1 MKRLALFL
9 FLFLAVLSG
18 IQAQWVSKTYTLP
31 PGWSSIWL
39 SGDATYSTVGNL
51 FPSAVTQVW
60 RWNPNPDKI
69 QFIQSPSDATA
80 ESQEWTVWKRDGSE
94 SKLSRIIGNSAYLV
108 FNSATSNQTL
118 SLTLLPRPP
127 SNNWLISGA
136 NFMGFPALQNS
147 KNFSQYFAS
156 FINSGMTGLP
166 ANTKVYKYVGGNLS
180 TSNPLSLNVSA
191 SSSELVAPNTAYWF
205 SMPAV
210 SDFSGPLSYEM
221 ASSDGLAFGRSVT
234 MLTLGI
240 KNRTTASLTCNFSL
254 DSSATAP
261 SGQPAITGPVAL
273 NIRMLNANGTSTT
286 VGAANQTVTIPA
298 NGMTNVDF
306 MVDRS
311 GMAATSGALYASVLR
326 IRDTSGFTDVQIPV
340 TAQPADRAGLWFCQV
355 EVNGV
360 TSTVDGSAATGQSF
374 PLNFLIHRSSDTT
387 TLLRQAFA
395 GKLAST
401 GNPLGIATRE
411 SLVLATGVSDVDPS
425 RFYSPIMPYNSSVI
439 NGTGSLAS
447 SVTWTIVHDVND
459 PVNPFMHTY
468 HPDHDNLNATFT
480 APASESYTVTRT
492 CTFTID
498 NAKSTAS
505 SLVGNYTET
514 VTGLLKNSSQNPGTL
529 SVSGTFTMRRVSE
542 ISTLTTQ

>member
-9 FLFLAVLSG
+9 FLSLAVLSG

-51 FPSAVTQVW
+51 FPSTVTQVW

-80 ESQEWTVWKRDGSE
+80 ESEEWTVWKRDGSE

-108 FNSATSNQTL
+108 FNSASSNQTL
-118 SLTLLPRPP
+118 SLTLFPRPP
-127 SNNWLISGA
+127 SNSWLISGA

-166 ANTKVYKYVGGNLS
+166 ADTKVYKYIGGNLS
-180 TSNPLSLNVSA
+180 DSNPALLSISA
-191 SSSELVAPNTAYWF
+191 SSAELVAPNTAYWF

-221 ASSDGLAFGRSVT
+221 ASSDGLAFGRSLT

-240 KNRTTASLTCNFSL
+240 KNRTTASLTCNFAL
-254 DSSATAP
+254 ESSAAAP

-273 NIRMLNANGTSTT
+273 NIRRLNADGTSTT
-286 VGAANQTVTIPA
+286 VSAANQTVTIPA

-306 MVDRS
+306 LVDRS
-311 GMAATSGALYASVLR
+311 GMSATSSALYASILR
-326 IRDTSGFTDVQIPV
+326 VRDTSGFTDVQIPV

-360 TSTVDGSAATGQSF
+360 TSTVDGSTATAQSF

-447 SVTWTIVHDVND
+447 SVTWTIVHDAND
-459 PVNPFMHTY
+459 PANPFVHTY

-480 APASESYTVTRT
+480 ASAAESYTVTRT
-492 CTFTID
+492 CSFTID
-498 NAKSTAS
+498 NSQSTAS
-505 SLVGNYTET
+505 SLVGSYTET
-514 VTGLLKNSSQNPGTL
+514 ITGLLKNSSQSPATL
-529 SVSGTFTMRRVSE
+529 SVSGNFIMRRLSE

>member
-9 FLFLAVLSG
+9 FLSLAVLSG

-39 SGDATYSTVGNL
+39 SGDATYATVGNL
-51 FPSAVTQVW
+51 FPSAITQVW

-80 ESQEWTVWKRDGSE
+80 ESEEWTVWKRDGSE

-108 FNSATSNQTL
+108 FNSASSNQTL

-166 ANTKVYKYVGGNLS
+166 ANTKVYKYIGGNLS
-180 TSNPLSLNVSA
+180 DSNPLSLNVSA
-191 SSSELVAPNTAYWF
+191 SSAELVAPNTAYWF

-221 ASSDGLAFGRSVT
+221 ASSDGLAYGRSLT

-273 NIRMLNANGTSTT
+273 NIRRLNADGTSIT
-286 VGAANQTVTIPA
+286 VSAANQTVTIPA

-306 MVDRS
+306 LVDRS
-311 GMAATSGALYASVLR
+311 GMSATSSALYASILR
-326 IRDTSGFTDVQIPV
+326 VRDTSGFTDVQIPV

-360 TSTVDGSAATGQSF
+360 TSTVDSSTATAQSF

-387 TLLRQAFA
+387 TLLRQAFV

-411 SLVLATGVSDVDPS
+411 ALVLATGVSDVDPS

-447 SVTWTIVHDVND
+447 SVTWTIVHDAND
-459 PVNPFMHTY
+459 PVNPFVHTY

-480 APASESYTVTRT
+480 ASAAESYTVTRT
-492 CTFTID
+492 CSFTID
-498 NAKSTAS
+498 NSQSTAS
-505 SLVGNYTET
+505 SLVGSYTET
-514 VTGLLKNSSQNPGTL
+514 ITGLLKNSSQSPATL
-529 SVSGTFTMRRVSE
+529 SVSGNFLMRRLSE

>member
-9 FLFLAVLSG
+9 FLSLAVLSG

-39 SGDATYSTVGNL
+39 TGDATYSTVGNL

-69 QFIQSPSDATA
+69 KFIQSPSDATA
-80 ESQEWTVWKRDGSE
+80 DSEEWTVWKRDGSE
-94 SKLSRIIGNSAYLV
+94 SKLSRMIGNSAYLV
-108 FNSATSNQTL
+108 FNSASSNQTL
-118 SLTLLPRPP
+118 SLTLFPRPP
-127 SNNWLISGA
+127 SNSWLISGA
-136 NFMGFPALQNS
+136 NFMGFSALQNS

-156 FINSGMTGLP
+156 FVNSGRNGLP
-166 ANTKVYKYVGGNLS
+166 ADTKVYKYTGGNLS
-180 TSNPLSLNVSA
+180 SSNPTLLNVAA
-191 SSSELVAPNTAYWF
+191 SSAELVAPNTAYWF

-210 SDFSGPLSYEM
+210 SDFSGPLSYEL
-221 ASSDGLAFGRSVT
+221 ASSDGLSFGRALT

-240 KNRTTASLTCNFSL
+240 KNRTTANITCSFAL
-254 DSSATAP
+254 DSSAAAP
-261 SGQPAITGPVAL
+261 SGQPAVTGPVTL
-273 NIRMLNANGTSTT
+273 NIRRLNADGTSTT

-311 GMAATSGALYASVLR
+311 AMSSSSSALYASILR
-326 IRDTSGFTDVQIPV
+326 IRDSSDFTDVQIPV

-355 EVNGV
+355 AVNGV
-360 TSTVDGSAATGQSF
+360 TSTVDNSTATGQPF
-374 PLNFLIHRSSDTT
+374 PLLFLIHRSNDTT
-387 TLLRQAFA
+387 CLLRQAFI

-401 GNPLGIATRE
+401 GNPLGIATKE
-411 SLVLATGVSDVDPS
+411 SLVLAAGVSDVDPL
-425 RFYSPIMPYNSSVI
+425 RGYSQIMPYNSSVI

-447 SVTWTIVHDVND
+447 SVTWTIVHDAND
-459 PVNPFMHTY
+459 PVNPFVHTY

-480 APASESYTVTRT
+480 ASAAESYTVTRN

-498 NAKSTAS
+498 NSKSTAS
-505 SLVGNYTET
+505 SLVGSYTET
-514 VTGLLKNSSQNPGTL
+514 ITGLLKNSSQNPGTL

>member
-1 MKRLALFL
+1 MKRFALTL
-9 FLFLAVLSG
+9 ILSLSVLSG

-39 SGDATYSTVGNL
+39 SGDATYDTVGNL
-51 FPSAVTQVW
+51 FPSAITQVW
-60 RWNPNPDKI
+60 RWNPNPEKI
-69 QFIQSPSDATA
+69 QFIQSPSDAMA
-80 ESQEWTVWKRDGSE
+80 DSEEWTAWKRDGSE

-108 FNSATSNQTL
+108 FNSASSNQTL
-118 SLTLLPRPP
+118 SLTLFPRPP
-127 SNNWLISGA
+127 SNSWLISGA

-156 FINSGMTGLP
+156 FINSGRTGLP
-166 ANTKVYKYVGGNLS
+166 VGTKVYKYIGGNLS
-180 TSNPLSLNVSA
+180 DSNPALLNVSA
-191 SSSELVAPNTAYWF
+191 SSPELVAPNTAYLF

-240 KNRTTASLTCNFSL
+240 KNRTTASLTCNFAL
-254 DSSATAP
+254 ESSAAAP
-261 SGQPAITGPVAL
+261 SGQPLITGPVAL
-273 NIRMLNANGTSTT
+273 NIRRPNADGTSTT
-286 VGAANQTVTIPA
+286 VSAANQTITIPA
-298 NGMTNVDF
+298 NGTTNVDF
-306 MVDRS
+306 IVDRS
-311 GMAATSGALYASVLR
+311 GMSATSSALYASILR

-360 TSTVDGSAATGQSF
+360 RSTVDTSTATAQTF
-374 PLNFLIHRSSDTT
+374 PLNFLIHRSSGTT
-387 TLLRQAFA
+387 SLLRQAFV
-395 GKLAST
+395 GRLASN
-401 GNPLGIATRE
+401 GNPLGIATGE

-439 NGTGSLAS
+439 DGSCSLAS
-447 SVTWTIVHDVND
+447 SVTWTIVHDAND

-468 HPDHDNLNATFT
+468 HPDHDNLNPTFT
-480 APASESYTVTRT
+480 APAAESYTVTRT
-492 CTFTID
+492 CSFTID
-498 NAKSTAS
+498 NSQSTAS
-505 SLVGNYTET
+505 SLSGTYTET
-514 VTGLLKNSSQNPGTL
+514 ITGLLKNGGQSPSTL
-529 SVSGTFTMRRVSE
+529 SVSGTFLMRRLSE

>member
-9 FLFLAVLSG
+9 FLSLAVLSG

-39 SGDATYSTVGNL
+39 SGDATYATVGNL
-51 FPSAVTQVW
+51 FPSAITQVW

-80 ESQEWTVWKRDGSE
+80 ESEEWTVWKRDGSE

-108 FNSATSNQTL
+108 FNSASSNQTL
-118 SLTLLPRPP
+118 SLTLFPRPP
-127 SNNWLISGA
+127 SNSWLISGA

-166 ANTKVYKYVGGNLS
+166 ADTKVYKYIGGNLS
-180 TSNPLSLNVSA
+180 SSNPALLSVAA
-191 SSSELVAPNTAYWF
+191 SSAELVAPNTAYWF

-221 ASSDGLAFGRSVT
+221 ASSDGLAYGRALT

-240 KNRTTASLTCNFSL
+240 KNRTTASLTCNFAL

-273 NIRMLNANGTSTT
+273 NIRRLNADGTSIT
-286 VGAANQTVTIPA
+286 VSAANQTVTIPA

-306 MVDRS
+306 LVDRS
-311 GMAATSGALYASVLR
+311 GMSATSSALYASILR
-326 IRDTSGFTDVQIPV
+326 VRDTSGFTDVQIPV

-360 TSTVDGSAATGQSF
+360 RSTVDSSTATAQSF

-425 RFYSPIMPYNSSVI
+425 RFYSPIMPYNSNVI

-447 SVTWTIVHDVND
+447 SVTWTIVHEAND

-498 NAKSTAS
+498 NSQSTAS
-505 SLVGNYTET
+505 SLVGSYTET
-514 VTGLLKNSSQNPGTL
+514 ITGLLKNSSQSPATL
-529 SVSGTFTMRRVSE
+529 SVSGNFIMRRLSE

>member
-1 MKRLALFL
+1 MKRSVLFL
-9 FLFLAVLSG
+9 FLFLAVQSG

-39 SGDATYSTVGNL
+39 PGDATYDTVGNL

-60 RWNPNPDKI
+60 RWNPNPNKI

-80 ESQEWTVWKRDGSE
+80 ESEEWTVWKRDGSE

-108 FNSATSNQTL
+108 FNSASSNQTL
-118 SLTLLPRPP
+118 SLSLFPRPP
-127 SNNWLISGA
+127 SNSWLISGA

-156 FINSGMTGLP
+156 FINSGKTGLP
-166 ANTKVYKYVGGNLS
+166 ADTKVYKYIGGNLS
-180 TSNPLSLNVSA
+180 SSNPALLDLSAN
-191 SSSELVAPNTAYWF
+191 SSEFVSPTASYWF

-240 KNRTTASLTCNFSL
+240 KNRTTTTLTCNFTL
-254 DSSATAP
+254 ESSATAP

-273 NIRMLNANGTSTT
+273 NIRRLNADGTSTT
-286 VGAANQTVTIPA
+286 VSAGNQTITIPA

-306 MVDRS
+306 IVDRS
-311 GMAATSGALYASVLR
+311 GMSATSGTLYASILR

-355 EVNGV
+355 AVNGV
-360 TSTVDGSAATGQSF
+360 KSTVDNSTATAQTFS
-374 PLNFLIHRSSDTT
+374 LNFLIHQSGTSTC
-387 TLLRQAFA
+387 LLRQAFA

-401 GNPLGIATRE
+401 GNPLGIATKE
-411 SLVLATGVSDVDPS
+411 SLVLATGVSDVDPA
-425 RFYSPIMPYNSSVI
+425 RFYSPIMPYNASVI
-439 NGTGSLAS
+439 NGIGSLAS
-447 SVTWTIVHDVND
+447 SLTCTIVHDAND
-459 PVNPFMHTY
+459 PVNPFVHTY
-468 HPDHDNLNATFT
+468 HPDHDNLNATIT
-480 APASESYTVTRT
+480 APAAESYTVNRT
-492 CTFTID
+492 CSFTIN

-505 SLVGNYTET
+505 SLSGNYTET
-514 VTGLLKNSSQNPGTL
+514 ITGLLQNSSQNPGTL
-529 SVSGTFTMRRVSE
+529 SVSGTFLMRRLSE

>member
-9 FLFLAVLSG
+9 FLSLAVLSG

-39 SGDATYSTVGNL
+39 SGDATYATVGNL
-51 FPSAVTQVW
+51 FPSAITQVW

-80 ESQEWTVWKRDGSE
+80 ESEEWTVWKRDGSE

-108 FNSATSNQTL
+108 FNSASSNQTL
-118 SLTLLPRPP
+118 SLTLFPRPP
-127 SNNWLISGA
+127 SNSWLISGA

-156 FINSGMTGLP
+156 FINSGRTGLP
-166 ANTKVYKYVGGNLS
+166 ADTKVYKYIGGNLS
-180 TSNPLSLNVSA
+180 SSNPALLSISA
-191 SSSELVAPNTAYWF
+191 SSAELVAPNTAYWF

-221 ASSDGLAFGRSVT
+221 ASSDGLAYGRALT

-240 KNRTTASLTCNFSL
+240 KNRTTASLTCSFSL
-254 DSSATAP
+254 DSSAAAP

-273 NIRMLNANGTSTT
+273 NIRRLNADGTSTT
-286 VGAANQTVTIPA
+286 VSAANQTVTIPA

-306 MVDRS
+306 LVDRS
-311 GMAATSGALYASVLR
+311 GMSATSSALYASILR
-326 IRDTSGFTDVQIPV
+326 VRDTSGFTDVQIPV

-360 TSTVDGSAATGQSF
+360 TSTVDSSTATAQSF

-395 GKLAST
+395 GKLVST

-447 SVTWTIVHDVND
+447 SVTWTIVHDAND
-459 PVNPFMHTY
+459 PANPFVHTY

-480 APASESYTVTRT
+480 ASAAESYTVTRT
-492 CTFTID
+492 CSFTID
-498 NAKSTAS
+498 NSQSTAS
-505 SLVGNYTET
+505 SLVGSYTET
-514 VTGLLKNSSQNPGTL
+514 ITGLLKNSSQSPATL
-529 SVSGTFTMRRVSE
+529 SVSGNFIMRRLSE

>member
-9 FLFLAVLSG
+9 FLSLAVLSG

-39 SGDATYSTVGNL
+39 SGDATYATVGNL
-51 FPSAVTQVW
+51 FPSAITQVW

-80 ESQEWTVWKRDGSE
+80 ESEEWTVWKRDGSE

-108 FNSATSNQTL
+108 FNSASSNQTL
-118 SLTLLPRPP
+118 SLTLFPRPP
-127 SNNWLISGA
+127 SNSWLISGA

-166 ANTKVYKYVGGNLS
+166 ADTKVYKYIGGNLS
-180 TSNPLSLNVSA
+180 DSNPALLSISA
-191 SSSELVAPNTAYWF
+191 SSAELVAPNTAYWF

-221 ASSDGLAFGRSVT
+221 ASSDGLAYGRALT

-240 KNRTTASLTCNFSL
+240 KNRTTASLTCNFAL
-254 DSSATAP
+254 ESSAAAP

-273 NIRMLNANGTSTT
+273 NIRRLNADGTSTT
-286 VGAANQTVTIPA
+286 VSAANQTVTIPA

-306 MVDRS
+306 LVDRS
-311 GMAATSGALYASVLR
+311 GMSATSSALYASILR
-326 IRDTSGFTDVQIPV
+326 VRDTSGFTDVQIPV

-360 TSTVDGSAATGQSF
+360 TSTVDGSTATAQSF

-447 SVTWTIVHDVND
+447 SVTWTIVHDAND
-459 PVNPFMHTY
+459 PANPFVHTY

-480 APASESYTVTRT
+480 ASAAESYTVTRT

-498 NAKSTAS
+498 NSQSTAS
-505 SLVGNYTET
+505 SLVGSYTET
-514 VTGLLKNSSQNPGTL
+514 ITGLLKNSSQSPATL
-529 SVSGTFTMRRVSE
+529 SVSGNFIMRRLSE

>member
-1 MKRLALFL
+1 
-9 FLFLAVLSG
+9 
-18 IQAQWVSKTYTLP
+18 
-31 PGWSSIWL
+31 
-39 SGDATYSTVGNL
+39 
-51 FPSAVTQVW
+51 
-60 RWNPNPDKI
+60 
-69 QFIQSPSDATA
+69 
-80 ESQEWTVWKRDGSE
+80 
-94 SKLSRIIGNSAYLV
+94 
-108 FNSATSNQTL
+108 
-118 SLTLLPRPP
+118 
-127 SNNWLISGA
+127 
-136 NFMGFPALQNS
+136 
-147 KNFSQYFAS
+147 
-156 FINSGMTGLP
+156 
-166 ANTKVYKYVGGNLS
+166 
-180 TSNPLSLNVSA
+180 
-191 SSSELVAPNTAYWF
+191 
-205 SMPAV
+205 MPAV

-221 ASSDGLAFGRSVT
+221 ASSDGLAFGRSVS

-273 NIRMLNANGTSTT
+273 NIRRMNTDGTSTT

-311 GMAATSGALYASVLR
+311 GMSATSGALYASVLR

-387 TLLRQAFA
+387 TLLRQAFV

-411 SLVLATGVSDVDPS
+411 ALVLATGVSDVEPS
-425 RFYSPIMPYNSSVI
+425 RFYSPIMPYNSGVI

-447 SVTWTIVHDVND
+447 TVTWTIVHDAND

-480 APASESYTVTRT
+480 ASASETYTVTRT

-498 NAKSTAS
+498 NSQSTAS
-505 SLVGNYTET
+505 SLVGSYTET
-514 VTGLLKNSSQNPGTL
+514 ITGLLKNSSQSPATL
-529 SVSGTFTMRRVSE
+529 SVSGNFIMRRLSE

>member
-9 FLFLAVLSG
+9 FLSLAVLSG

-39 SGDATYSTVGNL
+39 SGDATYATVGNL

-80 ESQEWTVWKRDGSE
+80 ESEEWTVWKRDGSE

-108 FNSATSNQTL
+108 FNSASSNQTL
-118 SLTLLPRPP
+118 SLTLFPRPP
-127 SNNWLISGA
+127 SNSWLISGA

-156 FINSGMTGLP
+156 FINSGTTGLP
-166 ANTKVYKYVGGNLS
+166 ANTKVYKYIGGNLS
-180 TSNPLSLNVSA
+180 DSNPALLSISA
-191 SSSELVAPNTAYWF
+191 SSAELVAPNTAYWF

-221 ASSDGLAFGRSVT
+221 ASSDGLAYGRALT

-240 KNRTTASLTCNFSL
+240 KNRTTASLTCNFAL
-254 DSSATAP
+254 ESSAAAP

-273 NIRMLNANGTSTT
+273 NIRRLNADGTSTT
-286 VGAANQTVTIPA
+286 VSAANQTVTIPA

-306 MVDRS
+306 LVDRS
-311 GMAATSGALYASVLR
+311 GMSATSSALYASILR
-326 IRDTSGFTDVQIPV
+326 VRDTSGFTDVQIPV

-360 TSTVDGSAATGQSF
+360 RSTVDSSTATAQSF

-447 SVTWTIVHDVND
+447 SVTWTIVHDAND
-459 PVNPFMHTY
+459 PANPFVHTY

-480 APASESYTVTRT
+480 ASAAESYTVTRT
-492 CTFTID
+492 CSFTID
-498 NAKSTAS
+498 NSQSTAS
-505 SLVGNYTET
+505 SLVGSYTET
-514 VTGLLKNSSQNPGTL
+514 ITGLLKNSSQSPATL
-529 SVSGTFTMRRVSE
+529 SVSGNFIMRRLSE